1 MWEALHKKQ
10 AFGVD
15 FFMAQVIK
23 TYAGHIINDKEAAR
37 KIMGQFKAECDLQVS
52 KLSLTAD

>member
-37 KIMGQFKAECDLQVS
+37 KIIGQFKAESDL
-52 KLSLTAD
+52 